1 MSRGR
6 DASDHFFS
14 LKLHPKSHILAM
26 PWCGVPQ
33 PKLKEFTESNG
44 LGAEVVRNET
54 YLPFPS
60 KSLLGR

>member
-33 PKLKEFTESNG
+33 PKLKEFTESKG
-44 LGAEVVRNET
+44 LGLKWSGMRHIC
-54 YLPFPS
+54 PFPA
-60 KSLLGR
+60 KAF